1 MAIDFPLYFLAILGF
16 LWRSIHHGGHGAA
29 YAATKFGM
37 NSRKGAKTQRKRN
50 PIFRTSRPF
59 DAAQDMLGV
68 LATWREEYPNPR
80 ISDFCKICANR
91 ENFPAQ

>member
-1 MAIDFPLYFLAILGF
+1 MGVPGF
-16 LWRSIHHGGHGAA
+16 SAKNYSPQRHSAA

-37 NSRKGAKTQRKRN
+37 ISRKGAKTQRKRN

-68 LATWREEYPNPR
+68 LATWREQYPNPR